1 MMDDSSNR
9 SIGARPPKRRTATA
23 AASGAAIGTLGG
35 LIGLGGA
42 EFRLPVL
49 VGLLGMTPRAAV
61 PMNLVISLVT
71 LAAGLLGRGASL
83 SLEPLLQLWPAILS
97 LVAGGVISARWGA
110 GVLSRL
116 SDRRL
121 SVVLAILLIAIGI
134 LLLVH
139 AFLPD
144 QREGLAP
151 SDAAARF
158 LLAAIFGLVI
168 GAVAALL
175 GVAGGE
181 LLIPTLIFMFGADV
195 VTAGTASI
203 LVSLILVPTALW
215 RYGRL
220 SMLPT
225 KPDMRTIALPMGAGS
240 VVGGLLVGIVPSSV
254 LKLILGL
261 VLIVSSI
268 KVFARRH

>member
-1 MMDDSSNR
+1 M
-9 SIGARPPKRRTATA
+9 ARKAFLGFG
-23 AASGAAIGTLGG
+23 SGAAIGTLGG

-49 VGLLGMTPRAAV
+49 VGLLGMTPRMAV
-61 PMNLVISLVT
+61 PMNLVISLAT
-71 LAAGLLGRGASL
+71 LAAALLGRAASL
-83 SLEPLLQLWPAILS
+83 SLEQLLQLWPAIIGLG
-97 LVAGGVISARWGA
+97 AGGVVSALWGA
-110 GVLSRL
+110 SVLSRL

-121 SVVLAILLIAIGI
+121 SVVLAMLLVTIGI

-144 QREGLAP
+144 QGEGLAP
-151 SDAAARF
+151 NNAGARA
-158 LLAAIFGLVI
+158 LLAAVFGLAI

-181 LLIPTLIFMFGADV
+181 LLIPTLIFVFGADV
-195 VTAGTASI
+195 VIAGTASI

-225 KPDMRTIALPMGAGS
+225 TMDMRTIGLPMAAGS
-240 VVGGLLVGIVPSSV
+240 LVGALIGGLLVGIVPPSI
-254 LKLILGL
+254 LKLILGF

>member
-1 MMDDSSNR
+1 MAHR
-9 SIGARPPKRRTATA
+9 GLLGFG
-23 AASGAAIGTLGG
+23 SGAAIGALGG

-49 VGLLGMTPRAAV
+49 VGLLGMMPRAAV

-71 LAAGLLGRGASL
+71 LAAALLGRGASL
-83 SLEPLLQLWPAILS
+83 SLEPLLQLWPAILG
-97 LVAGGVISARWGA
+97 LVAGGVISALWGA
-110 GVLSRL
+110 SVLSRL

-121 SVVLAILLIAIGI
+121 SAVLAILLIAIG
-134 LLLVH
+134 LLLVID

-144 QREGLAP
+144 QGQGLAP
-151 SDAAARF
+151 AHAAVQFAIAAA
-158 LLAAIFGLVI
+158 FGLAI

-181 LLIPTLIFMFGADV
+181 LLIPTLIFVFGADV
-195 VTAGTASI
+195 VVAGTASI
-203 LVSLILVPTALW
+203 LVSLILVLTALW

-220 SMLPT
+220 SMLPA
-225 KPDMRTIALPMGAGS
+225 KPDMLAIALPMGTGS
-240 VVGGLLVGIVPSSV
+240 VLGALLGGLMVGIVPPSA

>member
-1 MMDDSSNR
+1 VHR
-9 SIGARPPKRRTATA
+9 ALLGFG
-23 AASGAAIGTLGG
+23 SGAATGTLGG

-49 VGLLGMTPRAAV
+49 VGLLGMGPRAAV

-71 LAAGLLGRGASL
+71 LAAAMAGRGASL
-83 SLEPLLQLWPAILS
+83 SIQPLLQLWPTIFG
-97 LVAGGVISARWGA
+97 LVAGGVASSLWGA

-121 SVVLAILLIAIGI
+121 SVVLAILLVAIG
-134 LLLVH
+134 LLLVIH

-144 QREGLAP
+144 QGEGLAP
-151 SDAAARF
+151 TDAGARF
-158 LLAAIFGLVI
+158 LLAAIFGLAI

-225 KPDMRTIALPMGAGS
+225 RPDMRTIALPMGAGS
-240 VVGGLLVGIVPSSV
+240 VVAPCLAGSWSALSPHPPSS
-254 LKLILGL
+254 
-261 VLIVSSI
+261 
-268 KVFARRH
+268 